1 LVAAVLEVLPV
12 MVLLATIQF
21 SQPSHQTAAGLEV
34 AHFLV
39 AVTVVLVAALVIMA
53 GQQEPEIR
61 HQPAHHKVIMVGLV
75 ILLKLVAVVVQVLLV
90 VLLEQ
95 IPETE
100 EMEQHQLFLAHP

>member
-1 LVAAVLEVLPV
+1 MAAVLEVVLAT
-12 MVLLATIQF
+12 VLLALIQF
-21 SQPSHQTAAGLEV
+21 SQLLHQTAAGLEV
-34 AHFLV
+34 AHLLM

-61 HQPAHHKVIMVGLV
+61 HQPAHHKAITAVLV
-75 ILLKLVAVVVQVLLV
+75 ILRKLVVVVAQALLV
-90 VLLEQ
+90 VPLEL